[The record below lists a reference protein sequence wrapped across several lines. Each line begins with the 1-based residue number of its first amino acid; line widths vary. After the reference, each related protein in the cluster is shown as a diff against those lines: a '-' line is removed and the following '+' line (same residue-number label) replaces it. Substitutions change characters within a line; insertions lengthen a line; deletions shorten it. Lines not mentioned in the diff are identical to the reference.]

1 MKAMILAYDSTII
14 LEDDPSQ
21 WLKIISHDAA
31 YNSSVGYVEK
41 MKVGNRE
48 IRGNAFRG
56 SVMDYK
62 IRSHCFKM
70 EYIPA

>member
-1 MKAMILAYDSTII
+1 MKELILSYNADII
-14 LEDDPSQ
+14 LEDNPAE

-31 YNSSVGYVEK
+31 YNSSVGYIEK

>member
-1 MKAMILAYDSTII
+1 MKEYILAYNSSII

-31 YNSSVGYVEK
+31 YSSSIGYVEGI
-41 MKVGNRE
+41 KVGNKE
-48 IRGNAFRG
+48 IKGNHFRGN
-56 SVMDYK
+56 VMKYA